1 MVEKRDEWGI
11 PELLSNSIFNDAIMK
26 GIILAGGSGTRLYP
40 ITKAISKQ
48 LMPIYDKPMIYYP
61 LSILMMAGIRE
72 ILIITT
78 PEDNASFKRLLGD
91 GSQVGCQFEYAIQE
105 VPNGLAQAFVIG
117 SNFIGNDKVALVLG
131 DNIFYGTGLGRQ
143 LQALNN
149 IEGGY
154 VFAYQVSD
162 PERYGV
168 VEFDGDHKVLS
179 IEEKPDKPK
188 SNYAVPGLYFYD
200 NHVVDIAKNLKP
212 SPRGEYEITDVNKEY
227 LERGELKVAILDRG
241 TAWLDTG
248 TFDSLSDASEFVRV
262 IEKRQGT
269 KIGCIEEV
277 AYRMGFINEK
287 QLLQQAEMLVKS
299 GYGAYLQ
306 KVSKKKD

>member
-1 MVEKRDEWGI
+1 
-11 PELLSNSIFNDAIMK
+11 MK

-61 LSILMMAGIRE
+61 LSTLMMAGIRE

-78 PEDNASFKRLLGD
+78 PEDQAQFQRLLGD
-91 GSQVGCQFEYAIQE
+91 GAQVGCRFEYAVQE
-105 VPNGLAQAFVIG
+105 IPNGLAQAFVIG
-117 SNFIGNDKVALVLG
+117 APFIGNDKVALVLG
-131 DNIFYGTGLGRQ
+131 DNIFYGTGLDKQ
-143 LQALNN
+143 LQSLNN
-149 IEGGY
+149 IDGGY

-168 VEFDGDHKVLS
+168 VEFDAKMKAMS
-179 IEEKPDKPK
+179 IEEKPAKPK

-200 NHVVDIAKNLKP
+200 NDVVRIARELKP
-212 SPRGEYEITDVNKEY
+212 SARGEYEITDVNKVY
-227 LERGELKVAILDRG
+227 LEAGRLNVAVLDKG

-248 TFDSLSDASEFVRV
+248 TFESLSDASEFVRV

-277 AYRMGFINEK
+277 AYRNGFISVE
-287 QLLQQAEMLVKS
+287 QLLNVAEQLKKS
-299 GYGAYLQ
+299 GYGLYL
-306 KVSKKKD
+306 KTLVS